1 MENNNSKTWAL
12 NIPKY
17 NNSFESVVQNIGTFT
32 DSFKKISVLA
42 KEIQEKINAAIQRI
56 QEWSEYFAEQ
66 MKAIAIA
73 FRSNFSWT
81 TQNKPAHPSIR
92 NESLLDESILT
103 PSQVDIQP
111 PASVIYNQTTD
122 HCIDH
127 KPNLTTEA
135 ESARA
140 DSRIISQHTIEH
152 SPSNAKNHTCYWI
165 PYEYICYLRVVF
177 GMIIDLYSF
186 LAEGT

>member
-17 NNSFESVVQNIGTFT
+17 NNPFESVVQNIGAFT

-73 FRSNFSWT
+73 FRSNFS
-81 TQNKPAHPSIR
+81 
-92 NESLLDESILT
+92 
-103 PSQVDIQP
+103 
-111 PASVIYNQTTD
+111 
-122 HCIDH
+122 
-127 KPNLTTEA
+127 
-135 ESARA
+135 
-140 DSRIISQHTIEH
+140 
-152 SPSNAKNHTCYWI
+152 
-165 PYEYICYLRVVF
+165 
-177 GMIIDLYSF
+177 
-186 LAEGT
+186 